1 MMMGSIEAEALL
13 WKESLAV
20 EGLHNTFVDDLDS
33 QIAVDMHSLDLDIG
47 TAIET
52 TAVGSDESSFDFF
65 SYQSTVS
72 SRSRK
77 MMRTST
83 TLKKSLNDL
92 LNKQLKRVAHFYFG
106 LNYEDF
112 WDSIGNLRKYNNKR
126 KYIPGIHKILKF

>member
-1 MMMGSIEAEALL
+1 MTQPLDPQYIPHDSDQDYQTTYLACLHQMMMGSIEAEALL

-20 EGLHNTFVDDLDS
+20 EGLHNKFVDDLDS

-52 TAVGSDESSFDFF
+52 TVGSDESSFDFF

-72 SRSRK
+72 SRSRE
-77 MMRTST
+77 MMRTSR

-92 LNKQLKRVAHFYFG
+92 LN
-106 LNYEDF
+106 
-112 WDSIGNLRKYNNKR
+112 NN
-126 KYIPGIHKILKF
+126 